1 MASYNPLSD
10 ISSRMTVDYSRPN
23 FGSGDQFGLPIIGRK
38 FDEIILRHD
47 KHDQIFWCFMNQRG
61 RPSYTYS
68 LGAEVQEVQD
78 WISDN
83 YGRPAN
89 GGPDDLRYFVCG
101 SKTPGIYNLGG
112 DLRHFAECIRS
123 RDLVAMRKYAETCV
137 RMQFANSNAFGAPII
152 TMALVQGDALG
163 GGFEHA
169 LAFDILVAER
179 SARLG
184 LPEIVFNLFPG
195 MGLTVSCC
203 AGSAAK
209 WRNSSSSK
217 ARSTPPKS
225 YTNSGLSTSLPRT
238 GRAKPRSSIIASATA
253 TALLLNGRSIVR
265 AVPPIR
271 SNWMN

>member
-89 GGPDDLRYFVCG
+89 GGPDCLR
-101 SKTPGIYNLGG
+101 IE
-112 DLRHFAECIRS
+112 D
-123 RDLVAMRKYAETCV
+123 
-137 RMQFANSNAFGAPII
+137 
-152 TMALVQGDALG
+152 
-163 GGFEHA
+163 
-169 LAFDILVAER
+169 
-179 SARLG
+179 
-184 LPEIVFNLFPG
+184 
-195 MGLTVSCC
+195 
-203 AGSAAK
+203 
-209 WRNSSSSK
+209 
-217 ARSTPPKS
+217 
-225 YTNSGLSTSLPRT
+225 T
-238 GRAKPRSSIIASATA
+238 GY
-253 TALLLNGRSIVR
+253 L
-265 AVPPIR
+265 
-271 SNWMN
+271 